1 MSRAQERSSGLQSG
15 AQAAQQPAGS
25 APGTSDTSGTAANQT
40 GATSTSLRDQPVT
53 RTESTTTTYGRDT
66 GTRPSYETTS
76 HRRTSTSGSAGGV
89 VAMVAGILTFLAG
102 LAAIVRRGFF
112 PTLHGYAYAWP
123 VRNWGIVLVVLGA
136 LLFAAGVSHLL
147 GLTWGRALGVGLA
160 VLTTVAGFMWLAYS
174 PLWGLLIVLLSVA
187 AIFGLLRNDEPSRS
201 GAM

>member
-15 AQAAQQPAGS
+15 AQAAQQPASS

-53 RTESTTTTYGRDT
+53 RTESTTTTYGRGT
-66 GTRPSYETTS
+66 GTRPSYETAS

-89 VAMVAGILTFLAG
+89 VAIVAGILTFLAG

-112 PTLHGYAYAWP
+112 PALHGYAYAWP

-136 LLFAAGVSHLL
+136 LLFAAGVTHLL

-160 VLTTVAGFMWLAYS
+160 VLTTVAGFMFLAYS